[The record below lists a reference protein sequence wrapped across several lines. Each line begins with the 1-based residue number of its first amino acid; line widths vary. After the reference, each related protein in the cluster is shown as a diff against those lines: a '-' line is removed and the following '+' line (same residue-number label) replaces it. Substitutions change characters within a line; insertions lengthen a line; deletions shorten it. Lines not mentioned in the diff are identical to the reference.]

1 MSDLSMQQRL
11 AMVLEFDGRPY
22 HGWQQQDNAISVQQ
36 VLESAIQR
44 IDDQP
49 VHVVAA
55 GRTDAGV
62 HASAMLVH
70 ADVNRA
76 RWQRSPR
83 AYVHGCNSYLP
94 ESVRVIGVRDVAQ
107 DFHARFDC
115 RGRAYRYKIW
125 GRKTASALE
134 MWRHWW
140 MPRELN
146 LEWMRGASEHC
157 LGQQDFSALR
167 AAGCQASHAVR
178 CIRDIRIQQRD
189 CSVYIDVRADA
200 FLYHMVRILVGNL
213 VEVGIGKR
221 TPEEFGVL
229 LQGRNRSLGAAT
241 APAHGL
247 YFNDAQYDNFK
258 ATDLIDSF

>member
-1 MSDLSMQQRL
+1 MNDPAMQQRI

-22 HGWQQQDNAISVQQ
+22 HGWQHQDNAISVQQ
-36 VLESAIQR
+36 VLETALQR
-44 IDDQP
+44 IDGQA
-49 VHVVAA
+49 VQVVAA

-70 ADVNRA
+70 ADVNLA

-94 ESVRVIGVRDVAQ
+94 ESVRVTGVRAVAQ

-115 RGRAYRYKIW
+115 RGRSYRYKIW
-125 GRKTASALE
+125 GRKTASALQ

-146 LEWMRGASEHC
+146 LEWMIEASQYC
-157 LGQQDFSALR
+157 LGRQDFSALR

-178 CIRDIRIQQRD
+178 CIRDIRIEQSD
-189 CSVYIDVRADA
+189 CTVYIDVRADA

-213 VEVGIGKR
+213 VEVGVGKQ
-221 TPEEFGVL
+221 TPDAFAAL
-229 LQGRNRSLGAAT
+229 LQGRNRSHGAAT

-247 YFNDAQYDNFK
+247 YFSDAQYDDFM
-258 ATDLIDSF
+258 ATDLIDRF